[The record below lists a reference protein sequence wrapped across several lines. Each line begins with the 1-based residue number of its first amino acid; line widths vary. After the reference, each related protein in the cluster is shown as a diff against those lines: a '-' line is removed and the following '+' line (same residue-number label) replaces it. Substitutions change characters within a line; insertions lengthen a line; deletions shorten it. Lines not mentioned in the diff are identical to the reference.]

1 MSNRGSRSLAL
12 AAGLLISNVASAQSV
27 AVPSGASAYQ
37 TIPVQVEGVKQG
49 AIQPGDRLYIR
60 VVGEPDLTSEQY
72 WVDGGGTV
80 QVPMAGDLVAGGR
93 TTGEL
98 AQDIADRLA
107 SRYIRNP
114 VVAVSIVQHAQSSV
128 TVEGD
133 VQKAGRFEASP
144 NLTLL
149 GALALA
155 QSTTRTAKLDQVMV
169 FRNLNGQRLAA
180 RFNLK
185 DIRSGRAADPQ
196 IIAGDVVVV
205 GRSAGRAAWSD
216 LLQSAPLFNIFYI
229 LR

>member
-1 MSNRGSRSLAL
+1 
-12 AAGLLISNVASAQSV
+12 
-27 AVPSGASAYQ
+27 
-37 TIPVQVEGVKQG
+37 
-49 AIQPGDRLYIR
+49 
-60 VVGEPDLTSEQY
+60 
-72 WVDGGGTV
+72 
-80 QVPMAGDLVAGGR
+80 VPMAGDLVAGGR

-155 QSTTRTAKLDQVMV
+155 QSTTRTARLDQVMV

>member
-1 MSNRGSRSLAL
+1 MSNRGSRSLTL
-12 AAGLLISNVASAQSV
+12 LAGLLISSVASAQSV
-27 AVPSGASAYQ
+27 TVPSGASAYQ

-49 AIQPGDRLYIR
+49 AIQSGDRLYIR

-80 QVPMAGDLVAGGR
+80 QVPMAGDLMAGGR

-133 VQKAGRFEASP
+133 VQKAGRFEATP

-185 DIRSGRAADPQ
+185 QIRRGLAADPQ

-205 GRSAGRAAWSD
+205 GRSPGRALWTD
-216 LLQSAPLFNIFYI
+216 LLQTAPLFNIFYI